1 MSPEPNSKGGEIM
14 SKISKFSLKPRVR
27 KRLISNLWQ
36 VTAKLKTE
44 PEAKKF
50 LGNILTP
57 AEQEMLAKRIEA
69 LKLLEKKKTYSEIG
83 RALNM
88 SSPTLSRLNNR
99 LRADKNFKERVKSL
113 T

>member
-1 MSPEPNSKGGEIM
+1 M
-14 SKISKFSLKPRVR
+14 SKISKFSLKPKVR
-27 KRLISNLWQ
+27 TRLIKKLWQ
-36 VTAKLKTE
+36 VVSRLRTE
-44 PEAKKF
+44 AEIKKF

-57 AEQEMLAKRIEA
+57 AEQEMFAKRIEA

-99 LRADKNFKERVKSL
+99 LRADKNFGDRVKSL